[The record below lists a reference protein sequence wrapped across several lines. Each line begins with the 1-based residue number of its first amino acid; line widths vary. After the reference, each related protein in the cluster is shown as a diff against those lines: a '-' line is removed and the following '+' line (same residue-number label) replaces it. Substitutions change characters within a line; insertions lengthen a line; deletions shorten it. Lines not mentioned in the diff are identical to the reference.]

1 MCVPTKLSLFASK
14 PGEPSSPI
22 GGNFQSAGKMLRK
35 NLKGR
40 DIGYALAAD
49 SCEGVDD
56 VETCTVTAPDAI
68 TAFAVP
74 NLNGRLAAPSIFSGP
89 AVQQVALP
97 VPITQ
102 PTSVLATFIF
112 CQPFRPST

>member
-1 MCVPTKLSLFASK
+1 
-14 PGEPSSPI
+14 
-22 GGNFQSAGKMLRK
+22 MLRK

-74 NLNGRLAAPSIFSGP
+74 NLNGHLAAPSIFSGP

-97 VPITQ
+97 FPITQ

>member
-1 MCVPTKLSLFASK
+1 
-14 PGEPSSPI
+14 
-22 GGNFQSAGKMLRK
+22 MLRT

-40 DIGYALAAD
+40 NIGYALAAD
-49 SCEGVDD
+49 SCERVND
-56 VETCTVTAPDAI
+56 VETCTVTAPDVI

-74 NLNGRLAAPSIFSGP
+74 GPNGHLAAPSVFSGP
-89 AVQQVALP
+89 EVQQVALP
-97 VPITQ
+97 FPITQ